1 MNIGNI
7 PPSILRSINA
17 QAMMWKI
24 ALSEAIDNSF
34 DSGSN
39 WVRIVF
45 ASKNQLEIIDDGL
58 GCADI
63 EKMLTIGLHVKQTS
77 TKLGR
82 FGVGLKELACWLW
95 GEIVIQT
102 VHSGVMRKASVDWEK
117 LAKQKDWEIANP
129 VARNAVQEERGTRL
143 TFRKTTRNKP
153 SDVSAIADELGY
165 IFAPALWQQKQIVIE
180 FGKKK
185 LMVVAWKLPEFEGD
199 VVRDTFLVNGK
210 QVELVAGV
218 VSVDAVNSRKG
229 FTFIHEHR
237 QLLNSALGSKGKSV
251 SRLCGT
257 VVLGPEWK
265 LGKNKD
271 AIQDS
276 DDQIIALEDAIFSRC
291 QDVFSR
297 AEQQSSILRNTEIEG
312 AVNKSLQSLVA
323 SSAQKANDRKAKR
336 SASGEQSGGVK
347 PSGSGRRHKKAK
359 LVQDGD
365 TFSSIARIGQVR
377 FEWEVKHDNS
387 IGWFDEAG
395 KVLYLNELHPRLS
408 HHKEKE
414 NIDAIA
420 DICCT
425 VLVGALLDSRDKSLL
440 PCMYDCGDLTSAL
453 SKVLSAQQESDEL
466 VKV

>member
-7 PPSILRSINA
+7 PPSILRTINA
-17 QAMMWKI
+17 QTMVWKI
-24 ALSEAIDNSF
+24 ALAEAVDNSF
-34 DSGSN
+34 DSGATSA
-39 WVRIVF
+39 RIVF
-45 ASKNQLEIIDDGL
+45 KSKNGLEIVDDGN

-63 EKMLTIGLHVKQTS
+63 EKMLTIGRHTRQAS

-95 GEIVIQT
+95 GELVIET
-102 VHSGVMRKASVDWEK
+102 VHNRIMRRAAVDWER
-117 LAKQKDWEIANP
+117 LAKQDHWNIPDASENKA
-129 VARNAVQEERGTRL
+129 ARSESGTRL
-143 TFRKTTRNKP
+143 LFNRTTRNTP
-153 SDVSAIADELGY
+153 DLATLAEEMGY
-165 IFAPALWQQKQIVIE
+165 LFAPAIWIGKQIVIE
-180 FGKKK
+180 SKKK
-185 LMVVAWKLPEFEGD
+185 KILVLAWKLPEFEGD

-276 DDQIIALEDAIFSRC
+276 DEQIIALEDAIFSRC
-291 QDVFSR
+291 RDVFSR

-336 SASGEQSGGVK
+336 SASGEQIGGVK
-347 PSGSGRRHKKAK
+347 PSGSGRRHKKAR
-359 LVQDGD
+359 LDQDGE
-365 TFSSIARIGQVR
+365 TFCSIASIGQVR
-377 FEWEVKHDNS
+377 FEWESKPDNS
-387 IGWFDEAG
+387 IGWFDAAG
-395 KVLYLNELHPRLS
+395 KVLYLNDCHTRLS
-408 HHKEKE
+408 YHKQKE

-440 PCMYDCGDLTSAL
+440 PCMRDCGDLTSAL
-453 SKVLSAQQESDEL
+453 SKVLSAQQKSDEL